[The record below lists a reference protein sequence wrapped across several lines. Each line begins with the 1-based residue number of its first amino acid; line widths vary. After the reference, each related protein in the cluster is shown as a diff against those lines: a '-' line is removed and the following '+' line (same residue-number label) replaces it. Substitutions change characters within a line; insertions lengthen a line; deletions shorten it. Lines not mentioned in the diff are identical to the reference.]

1 MTVISADRD
10 KCQGYANCMVNAPD
24 YFDLDDDG
32 KVDILR
38 PTPDPTEM
46 DAVREAVSSCPV
58 RALSLNAAP

>member
-1 MTVISADRD
+1 MISADLD

-24 YFDLDDDG
+24 VFDLDDDG

-38 PTPDPTEM
+38 PTPDIEEM

-58 RALSLNAAP
+58 RALSLSTAP